1 MDVLFDD
8 AMLNKR
14 NSFLLFF
21 FSVIA
26 VFCISNLSGINTL
39 TYLSPIDRTYFN
51 WSDTDCGKE
60 LSWEKETRSYYF
72 FFCNCSF
79 LHQQPIRNKY
89 FDLPFPN
96 RQDLFQLIR
105 HWLWKRAELSCLLRS
120 KNPFQRYFMVSH
132 FTRADLSCVLKIL
145 VAPST
150 PVIIL
155 LFCSWTWSNAI
166 REKGRFVLAKLKT
179 SLSICW

>member
-1 MDVLFDD
+1 MCSLT
-8 AMLNKR
+8 
-14 NSFLLFF
+14 
-21 FSVIA
+21 
-26 VFCISNLSGINTL
+26 TL
-39 TYLSPIDRTYFN
+39 CLT
-51 WSDTDCGKE
+51 
-60 LSWEKETRSYYF
+60 KETRSYYF

-105 HWLWKRAELSCLLRS
+105 HWLWKRAELRKRNSFLLFFFFCNCSFLHQQRIRNKYFDLPFPNRQDLFQLIRHWLWKRAELSCLLLS
-120 KNPFQRYFMVSH
+120 KNPFQRYYMVSH
-132 FTRADLSCVLKIL
+132 FIRADLSCVLKIL

-150 PVIIL
+150 PLIIL
-155 LFCSWTWSNAI
+155 LFCSWTWSIAI